1 MRNSR
6 HALTPRRLAA
16 LLAVVA
22 VALAGY
28 AGAPAT
34 QPRIAAA
41 AMAEPL
47 ANAAGDPSLAGLRP
61 GPEADPGGAVAEYH

>member
-1 MRNSR
+1 
-6 HALTPRRLAA
+6 
-16 LLAVVA
+16 

-41 AMAEPL
+41 GATAPSL
-47 ANAAGDPSLAGLRP
+47 NAAGDPSLAGLKP
-61 GPEADPGGAVAEYH
+61 GADADPGGAVAEYY